1 MGFSYDARLFAI
13 HFGAM
18 ITGDVGSLEIGDMDR
33 VEALRLLRAGKDGID
48 EWNQRREAEE
58 AVPDLT
64 HAVLRGA
71 DLSGA
76 DLSGANLAKAEIS
89 GAALRSANLMHLER
103 KRAKRV

>member
-76 DLSGANLAKAEIS
+76 NLAKAEIS